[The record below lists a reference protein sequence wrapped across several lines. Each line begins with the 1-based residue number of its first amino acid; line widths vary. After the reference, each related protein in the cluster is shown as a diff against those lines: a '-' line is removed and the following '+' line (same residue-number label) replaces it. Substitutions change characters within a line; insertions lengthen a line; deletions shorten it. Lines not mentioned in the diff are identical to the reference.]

1 MSETGASSAAIGQQA
16 EALARRFLE
25 AKGFRV
31 IAANQ
36 RTKGGE
42 LDLVAWDDEV
52 LVFVEVK
59 ARADSSHGMP
69 EEAVDRRKQERLI
82 SAAGAFLA
90 ELDGPEPICRFD
102 VVAVDLH
109 KGGTEKLGVRHFIDA
124 FRPAV

>member
-1 MSETGASSAAIGQQA
+1 M
-16 EALARRFLE
+16 ARGFLE

-36 RTKGGE
+36 RTRGGE
-42 LDLVAWDDEV
+42 LDLVAWDDKV

-59 ARADSSHGMP
+59 ARADSSHGRP

-82 SAAGAFLA
+82 NAAGAFLA

-102 VVAVDLH
+102 VVAVDL
-109 KGGTEKLGVRHFIDA
+109 KQGGNEELGVRHLIDA
-124 FRPAV
+124 FRPGV

>member
-1 MSETGASSAAIGQQA
+1 MSETSASSAAIGQKA
-16 EALARRFLE
+16 EALARGFLE

-31 IAANQ
+31 IAAKQ

-59 ARADSSHGMP
+59 ARADDSHGRP
-69 EEAVDRRKQERLI
+69 EEAVDLRKQQRLI

-90 ELDGPEPICRFD
+90 ELEGPEPICRFD
-102 VVAVDLH
+102 VVAVDLK
-109 KGGTEKLGVRHFIDA
+109 KGGNEELGVRHFIDA
-124 FRPAV
+124 FRPGA

>member
-1 MSETGASSAAIGQQA
+1 MNETGASSAAIGQEA

-31 IAANQ
+31 VATNK

-59 ARADSSHGMP
+59 ARANDSHGRP
-69 EEAVDRRKQERLI
+69 EEAVDRRKQERLVA
-82 SAAGAFLA
+82 AAGAFLA
-90 ELDGPEPICRFD
+90 ELAVPEPICRFD
-102 VVAVDLH
+102 VVAVDLK
-109 KGGTEKLGVRHFIDA
+109 KGGTEELGVRHFIDA
-124 FRPAV
+124 FRPEA